1 MRAAELDDADDP
13 RPVRI
18 PLSVNDP
25 NAGRTLTRSVERIL
39 HDGRRCAPVVVELYG
54 NTLPASLIAVLI
66 GNLRRV
72 REVGGVLSVNASSPE
87 LRHAIA
93 LHGLDRVLGD
103 AVHPGRSAASR
114 SRAKQVAEAAWPVFA
129 LFILT
134 LTVATVAI
142 LMQLNPGFG
151 NL

>member
-25 NAGRTLTRSVERIL
+25 NAGRSLTRSVERIL

-54 NTLPASLIAVLI
+54 NTLPAPLIAVLI

-87 LRHAIA
+87 LRRAIA
-93 LHGLDRVLGD
+93 LHGLERVLGD
-103 AVHPGRSAASR
+103 AAHRSAAPHG
-114 SRAKQVAEAAWPVFA
+114 RADHVAEVAWPVFA
-129 LFILT
+129 LLILT
-134 LTVATVAI
+134 ITVATVAI

>member
-13 RPVRI
+13 RPVHI

-25 NAGRTLTRSVERIL
+25 NAGRALTRSVERIL
-39 HDGRRCAPVVVELYG
+39 HDGRRGAPVVVELYG
-54 NTLPASLIAVLI
+54 NRLPASLIAVLI

-93 LHGLDRVLGD
+93 LHGLDRILGD
-103 AVHPGRSAASR
+103 AARPGRSAASR
-114 SRAKQVAEAAWPVFA
+114 PRAAQVAEAAWPVFA
-129 LFILT
+129 LLVLT
-134 LTVATVAI
+134 ITVATVAI
-142 LMQLNPGFG
+142 LLQLNPGFG